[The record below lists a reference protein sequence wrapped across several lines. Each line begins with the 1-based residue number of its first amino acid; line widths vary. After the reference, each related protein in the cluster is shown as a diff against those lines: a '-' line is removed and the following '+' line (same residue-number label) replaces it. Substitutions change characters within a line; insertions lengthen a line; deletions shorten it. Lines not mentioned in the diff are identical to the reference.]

1 MNKRIFIAFAIED
14 KLSKDFLVGQAK
26 NERSSF
32 EFIDMSVKQPWETD
46 WESRC
51 RTRIKSCD
59 GMIALI
65 SKYTRLASGQ
75 LFEIKTA
82 REENIPLMLMYSNS
96 DRPSLPASLSGSL
109 INIWS
114 WDNIKSFLNKI

>member
-46 WESRC
+46 WKVGVEPGL
-51 RTRIKSCD
+51 KVV
-59 GMIALI
+59 MV
-65 SKYTRLASGQ
+65 
-75 LFEIKTA
+75 
-82 REENIPLMLMYSNS
+82 
-96 DRPSLPASLSGSL
+96 
-109 INIWS
+109 
-114 WDNIKSFLNKI
+114 